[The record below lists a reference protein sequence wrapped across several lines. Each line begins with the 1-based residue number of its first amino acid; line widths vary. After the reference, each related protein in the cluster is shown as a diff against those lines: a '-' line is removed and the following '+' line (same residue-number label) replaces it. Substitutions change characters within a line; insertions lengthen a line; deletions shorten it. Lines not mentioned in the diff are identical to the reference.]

1 MTSPPIGP
9 EGDFFDE
16 WDDDQ
21 DDFEAAPP
29 PPRWRRPA
37 VVALAILVASSLAI
51 LPLQS
56 LFDGTT
62 PAVSD
67 SGLEICGHD
76 YCIVREAVVEAGLDL
91 EMSRLANTFLDDD
104 AAVALAKELSDY
116 LGIDP
121 VAVSVEDELG
131 GRLGGVYD
139 PSTRSI
145 LIERPANAWVV
156 AHEVAHAV
164 ARGHGDEFQLVLV
177 DLARYLAE
185 N

>member
-1 MTSPPIGP
+1 MSSLPTDP
-9 EGDFFDE
+9 EESFFDE
-16 WDDDQ
+16 WDTADEEL
-21 DDFEAAPP
+21 EAAP

-37 VVALAILVASSLAI
+37 VVSLAILVALSLAI

-67 SGLEICGHD
+67 SGLEICGDD
-76 YCIVREAVVEAGLDL
+76 YCIVRDAVVEAGLDL
-91 EMSRLANTFLDDD
+91 DMSRLANTLLDDD
-104 AAVALAKELSDY
+104 ASVALANELTDY
-116 LGIDP
+116 LGVEP
-121 VAVSVEDELG
+121 VTLTVVDELG

-145 LIERPANAWVV
+145 LVERPANAWVV

-164 ARGHGDEFQLVLV
+164 APGHGEEFQRVLV
-177 DLARYLAE
+177 DLARHLSE